1 MATVL
6 QAAVDTENLPRYNM
20 RRAASRPP
28 PSARP
33 RVLAK
38 PQTES
43 TLVQTTPSG
52 PSPQTNEVVIALAQA
67 AAAIAKEV
75 AATGPEPLVA
85 AVDLKHADLQQ
96 LVSSDLLLTL
106 MPEAEPEDAAG
117 EDLDVTLLSV
127 DPVGA
132 ADASPLDAKPC
143 AGRTSPTDVIS
154 AADGWSVP
162 SRAEPLTPNL
172 APRDLKPWACA
183 FPECTKVY
191 SQRDGLRQHAR
202 KYHATWLRSNHTS
215 FYRTSDEA
223 EGKLWDCA
231 EATGWCILDD
241 SQPGRY
247 LYVAPSGRV
256 FTSKKAA
263 EAVREQE
270 ETMMLRCDEQID
282 DLAEQIDSPVLVE
295 ALQSLCRASAT
306 VHTKKRKSVFG
317 GGSTTAT
324 PEEHWTP
331 LIAHSFPKTDA
342 PTPPA
347 SPLRLVAHLSTR
359 EIRTVAWEEHSKPK
373 HVLDEDMLGEGEA
386 AARKHV
392 S

>member
-1 MATVL
+1 
-6 QAAVDTENLPRYNM
+6 M
-20 RRAASRPP
+20 R

-33 RVLAK
+33 RTL
-38 PQTES
+38 S
-43 TLVQTTPSG
+43 TL
-52 PSPQTNEVVIALAQA
+52 
-67 AAAIAKEV
+67 
-75 AATGPEPLVA
+75 
-85 AVDLKHADLQQ
+85 H
-96 LVSSDLLLTL
+96 
-106 MPEAEPEDAAG
+106 
-117 EDLDVTLLSV
+117 
-127 DPVGA
+127 
-132 ADASPLDAKPC
+132 
-143 AGRTSPTDVIS
+143 
-154 AADGWSVP
+154 
-162 SRAEPLTPNL
+162 RAN
-172 APRDLKPWACA
+172 
-183 FPECTKVY
+183 
-191 SQRDGLRQHAR
+191 
-202 KYHATWLRSNHTS
+202 
-215 FYRTSDEA
+215 
-223 EGKLWDCA
+223 
-231 EATGWCILDD
+231 

-324 PEEHWTP
+324 PDEHWTP

-359 EIRTVAWEEHSKPK
+359 KIRTVAWEEHSKPK

-392 S
+392 SAAADPGAQLPWSFWQARH